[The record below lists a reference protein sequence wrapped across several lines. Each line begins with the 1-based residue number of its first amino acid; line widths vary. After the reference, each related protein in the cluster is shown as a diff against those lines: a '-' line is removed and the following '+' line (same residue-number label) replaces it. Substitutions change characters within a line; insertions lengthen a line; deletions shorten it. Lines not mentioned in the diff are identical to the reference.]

1 MNSIAALL
9 LGAALLLAPQPLR
22 GRRPG
27 GRGRASS
34 RVPGVVV
41 AAVLAAVVLLQP
53 TAGMAVAMVSG
64 TVWIRRHRRLRA
76 ARRRSEGAVLAMA
89 LELLAGELR
98 VGAHPARALTVAGA
112 EADGDV
118 AAALRAVG
126 ARCELGGD
134 VVSGLLSVADMSS
147 VPGHWTRL
155 ATYWGL
161 AVQHGLAIST
171 LIRAAHRDLVERE
184 RFSASVEAGLA
195 GARVTATILS
205 GLPVLGILLGELV
218 GARPIELVLAGG
230 LGGMLLVTGVV
241 LACGGLFW
249 SDRITERLTG

>member
-9 LGAALLLAPQPLR
+9 LGAALLLVPQPPRGQRR
-22 GRRPG
+22 GRKGLGSP
-27 GRGRASS
+27 

-41 AAVLAAVVLLQP
+41 AAVLAAAVLVQP
-53 TAGMAVAMVSG
+53 TAGVAAAIVVG
-64 TVWIRRHRRLRA
+64 TVWIRRRRRILA
-76 ARRRSEGAVLAMA
+76 VRRRSEGAALAMA

-98 VGAHPARALTVAGA
+98 VGAHPARALMVAGA
-112 EADGDV
+112 EADGEV
-118 AAALRAVG
+118 AVAFRAVG

-134 VVSGLLSVADMSS
+134 VVGGLLAVADASS
-147 VPGHWTRL
+147 VPGHWRRL
-155 ATYWGL
+155 ATYWDL

-171 LIRAAHRDLVERE
+171 LIRAAHRDIVERE

-195 GARVTATILS
+195 GARVTATILA
-205 GLPVLGILLGELV
+205 GLPVLGIGLGELA
-218 GARPIELVLAGG
+218 GAQPIGLL
-230 LGGMLLVTGVV
+230 LGGSIGGWLLAIGVV